1 MAGSEMLLLGSVL
14 SVLSVL
20 SGKQELALLRS
31 LAAGRGGGDADD
43 CLGWKA

>member
-1 MAGSEMLLLGSVL
+1 MTGSEMLLLGSL
-14 SVLSVL
+14 LSVL

-31 LAAGRGGGDADD
+31 LAADRGGGDADD